1 MHHVSCFALLALCF
15 TPLAC
20 GSSDSRSLPLTGLDG
35 SGLKGTVEL
44 RNSTGKGL
52 FFVQVQGW
60 AETDPY
66 DQNNGLFVHRGRCAE
81 LGELLVSGGNIG
93 YTHPQGNPSGTG
105 RETLFDGAVADFE
118 GQLAFVVREFR
129 QVKSKALACADL

>member
-1 MHHVSCFALLALCF
+1 MHDVSRFVLLALCLA
-15 TPLAC
+15 PLAC
-20 GSSDSRSLPLTGLDG
+20 GSGDSRSLPLTALDG

-44 RNSTGKGL
+44 RDFSGKGL

-81 LGELLVSGGNIG
+81 PGELLVPGGNIG

-118 GQLAFVVREFR
+118 GQLAFVVREYR
-129 QVKSKALACADL
+129 KANSKALACADL